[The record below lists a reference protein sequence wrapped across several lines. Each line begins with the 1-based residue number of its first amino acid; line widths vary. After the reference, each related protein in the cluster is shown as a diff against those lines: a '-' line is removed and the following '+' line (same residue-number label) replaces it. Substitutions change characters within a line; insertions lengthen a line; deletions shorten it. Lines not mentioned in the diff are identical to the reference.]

1 MYIKKNTR
9 VTFKSSRRPNFK
21 RNNNFTNGKPRNKG
35 NVTQQ
40 YSKYLKLA
48 KEAFSSGDRV
58 QSEYYYQF
66 TDHYYRIM
74 MELGVALEDN
84 DYAGE
89 EKYVEE
95 SSQQNN
101 DIIVEK
107 VSESLS
113 EKIDLQEE
121 KDENLDSIESIPFIS
136 EPIKKKST
144 RSKKS
149 SV

>member
-95 SSQQNN
+95 TSQQN
-101 DIIVEK
+101 DDVITEK
-107 VSESLS
+107 VS

>member
-95 SSQQNN
+95 TSQQN
-101 DIIVEK
+101 DEVIAEK
-107 VSESLS
+107 VS

>member
-95 SSQQNN
+95 TSQQN
-101 DIIVEK
+101 DDVMAEK
-107 VSESLS
+107 VSE
-113 EKIDLQEE
+113 KTNLQEE